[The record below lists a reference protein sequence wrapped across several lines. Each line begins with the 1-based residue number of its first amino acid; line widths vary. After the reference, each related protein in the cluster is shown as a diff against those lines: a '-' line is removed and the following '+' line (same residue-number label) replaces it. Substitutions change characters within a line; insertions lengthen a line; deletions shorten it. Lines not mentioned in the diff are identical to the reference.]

1 MGGGG
6 TPLDLSGG
14 KQIQS
19 LGVPVGTV
27 IMWAGQ
33 ALPPSY
39 LLCDGTT
46 FDAVKY
52 PTLNTALGGN
62 RLPDMRGMFV
72 KGGAAPN
79 FTQQNYKTALPTG
92 NTFTTSASGN
102 HSHTGGINVTGL
114 DRDFGTY
121 ASGTNNRK
129 DGPVFRT
136 NGVFES
142 TASAGNHT
150 HQVTGGGD
158 NVTEPKHVV
167 LVYCIKADDIGMSTI
182 N

>member
-1 MGGGG
+1 LGGGG

-52 PTLNTALGGN
+52 PTLNAALGGN

-92 NTFTTSASGN
+92 GTKF
-102 HSHTGGINVTGL
+102 GGYTE
-114 DRDFGTY
+114 
-121 ASGTNNRK
+121 K
-129 DGPVFRT
+129 DGVH
-136 NGVFES
+136 NHGVGDNIALVTVNTTGHNLDPGTTGAHEGSRNFVND
-142 TASAGNHT
+142 GFHM
-150 HQVTGGGD
+150 HLFQVDRGGD
-158 NVTEPKHVV
+158 NVTEPKHIV